1 MKKSSRR
8 QFTTS
13 TIFVEG
19 QMCKIFLQPLSEF
32 KKGFW
37 IWNTGFAVGKSNRQ
51 LNDWYWKRKNKRAR
65 SINKKMTG
73 KAGLKTIKKGFEEV
87 LKLRWNIYPGDVL
100 FIDCTSGLPSKQFRA
115 FSRWHRYHPEW
126 TIDYVNK
133 IFFWHRPPH
142 ANDPVWDKYEVI
154 GKTPANPLQ
163 NTEPCR
169 HEDCFSVLPLHP
181 HKARS
186 KYQN

>member
-87 LKLRWNIYPGDVL
+87 LKLRWNVYPGDVL
-100 FIDCTSGLPSKQFRA
+100 FIDCTSGLPSKQFKA

-126 TIDYVNK
+126 TIDYEKK

-142 ANDPVWDKYEVI
+142 ANDPVWETHKVI
-154 GKTPANPLQ
+154 GKIPANPLQ

-169 HEDCFSVLPLHP
+169 HSDCFSLLPLDQY
-181 HKARS
+181 KAKS